1 MILYHGTYTNF
12 DSIELDKCR
21 PFKDFG
27 QTGIQGTEQSV
38 LFRYR
43 KGTRILETSMSGETQ
58 RQFLVNYV
66 IDQMTAFLMEDCHIT
81 LGQALDII
89 YSSRVYDLLQDDTVD
104 LASNSPAY
112 IYELLKQEIGS
123 ATG

>member
-1 MILYHGTYTNF
+1 
-12 DSIELDKCR
+12 
-21 PFKDFG
+21 
-27 QTGIQGTEQSV
+27 
-38 LFRYR
+38 
-43 KGTRILETSMSGETQ
+43 MSEETQ
-58 RQFLVNYV
+58 RQFLVNYA
-66 IDQMTAFLMEDCHIT
+66 IDQITAFLMEDCHIT

-89 YSSRVYDLLQDDTVD
+89 YSSRVYDLLQYDTVD

>member
-1 MILYHGTYTNF
+1 
-12 DSIELDKCR
+12 
-21 PFKDFG
+21 
-27 QTGIQGTEQSV
+27 
-38 LFRYR
+38 
-43 KGTRILETSMSGETQ
+43 MSEETQ
-58 RQFLVNYV
+58 RQFLVNYA
-66 IDQMTAFLMEDCHIT
+66 IDQITAFLMEDCHIT

>member
-1 MILYHGTYTNF
+1 
-12 DSIELDKCR
+12 
-21 PFKDFG
+21 
-27 QTGIQGTEQSV
+27 
-38 LFRYR
+38 
-43 KGTRILETSMSGETQ
+43 MSEETQ
-58 RQFLVNYV
+58 RQFLVNHA
-66 IDQMTAFLMEDCHIT
+66 IDQITAFLMEDCHIT

>member
-1 MILYHGTYTNF
+1 
-12 DSIELDKCR
+12 
-21 PFKDFG
+21 
-27 QTGIQGTEQSV
+27 
-38 LFRYR
+38 
-43 KGTRILETSMSGETQ
+43 MSEETQ
-58 RQFLVNYV
+58 RQFLVNYA
-66 IDQMTAFLMEDCHIT
+66 IDQITAFLMEDCHIT

-123 ATG
+123 ATGWQRDA